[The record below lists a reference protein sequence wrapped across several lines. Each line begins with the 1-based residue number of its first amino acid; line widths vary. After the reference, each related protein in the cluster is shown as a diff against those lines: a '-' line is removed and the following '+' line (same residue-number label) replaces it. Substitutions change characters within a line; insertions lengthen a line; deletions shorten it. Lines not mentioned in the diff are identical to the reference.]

1 VSSSLAIKEDRESAA
16 ASETQVL
23 STDHLLHD
31 IGTRAVS
38 GGFVTVGAQ
47 AAKFVL
53 NLIAAAVL
61 ARLLAP
67 REFGLVG
74 MVLGVTGLVGLFK
87 ELGLSTA
94 TVQRETITQ
103 QQVSNLFWVNVAVS
117 GILTVISFGLAPWI
131 ASFYH
136 DPRVTGIMMVLS
148 LTFVL
153 TGSTV
158 QHQALLTRQMRFRAL
173 AVIEVT
179 SMLVGFTAA
188 CCLAKLGF
196 AYWALVAQQLVS
208 SAVSFVLMW
217 HTSGWRPTMPTR
229 DSGVRPMLS
238 FGAHLTI
245 ADFIGLSLMNSD
257 SILIGRLF
265 GAETL
270 GLYTRA
276 SVLLARPLQ
285 QISNPINAVL
295 IPVLSRLQSDSERY
309 RHIFLRTYDTL
320 ALIFFSLAAMCLA
333 LARPLVLVILG
344 PKWSGVIPLFSA
356 FAIVAASSPLAEV
369 AVWLFQSQ
377 GRGREQLHSHA
388 LGGAVTLASYVIGS
402 HWGPLGVIVAL
413 AITSMAIRMPIV
425 FYIAGR
431 RGPVATRDLW
441 MAVFS
446 HLPCWGTVYLATT
459 LGQMILKD
467 AAPIVQ
473 LLVCGPIG
481 FGAGA
486 VLVLMFRRP
495 RQSASYAW
503 NTVRSSVLR
512 RWSGATA

>member
-1 VSSSLAIKEDRESAA
+1 MT
-16 ASETQVL
+16 SETQVL
-23 STDHLLHD
+23 SADHLVHD
-31 IGTRAVS
+31 IRARAIS
-38 GGFVTVGAQ
+38 GGFVTVSAQ

-53 NLIAAAVL
+53 NLTAAAIL
-61 ARLLAP
+61 ARLLTP

-117 GILTVISFGLAPWI
+117 GMLTVISFGLSPWI
-131 ASFYH
+131 ARFYH
-136 DPRVTGIMMVLS
+136 DPRVTGIMMALS

-179 SMLVGFTAA
+179 SMLAGFTTA
-188 CCLAKLGF
+188 CCLAKFGF
-196 AYWALVAQQLVS
+196 AYWALVAQQMVS
-208 SAVSFVLMW
+208 AAASFVLIW
-217 HTSGWRPTMPTR
+217 YTSGWRPSMPKR
-229 DSGVRPMLS
+229 HSGVRPMLS

-245 ADFIGLSLMNSD
+245 ADFIGLSLINSD
-257 SILIGRLF
+257 SVLIGRVF
-265 GAETL
+265 GAEPL

-285 QISNPINAVL
+285 QLSIPINAVL
-295 IPVLSRLQSDSERY
+295 IPVLSRMQSDSERY
-309 RHIFLRTYDTL
+309 RRIFIRTYEAL

-356 FAIVAASSPLAEV
+356 FAIVAVSSPLAEV

-377 GRGREQLHSHA
+377 GRGREQLHNHA
-388 LGGAVTLASYVIGS
+388 LGGAVTLASYIIGL

-413 AITSMAIRMPIV
+413 AFTSMAIRMPIV
-425 FYIAGR
+425 YYIAGR
-431 RGPVATRDLW
+431 RGPVTTRDLW
-441 MAVFS
+441 KAFFS
-446 HLPCWGTVYLATT
+446 HLPCWGTVYLATA
-459 LGQMILKD
+459 LGQMMLKD

-495 RQSASYAW
+495 RESASYAW

-512 RWSGATA
+512 QWSGAIS